1 MTYAKHFING
11 EWKDGSSDKT
21 IENVNP
27 FSGELLFKIR
37 SADPHDLDEAY
48 SAAKNTQKKWEQT
61 LPGERRAVLEKVA
74 QGLSDRKEEIIS
86 WLIKE
91 AGSTAIKAE
100 AEWAAALN
108 IVKEAASFPFRME
121 GKILPSAIPGKENRV
136 YRTPKGVVGVIGP
149 WNFPL
154 HLAMRSVA
162 PAIAT
167 GNTVVLKP
175 SSDAMVTSGFLIADL
190 FEKAELPKGVLN
202 VVAGRGSEIGDEFVL
217 HSVPKVISFTGST
230 DVGKH
235 IAGLAAKGLKET
247 ALELGGN
254 NVMVVLEDAD
264 LEQAANAAIF
274 GKFLHQGQICM
285 ALNRIIVVDEI
296 YDAFAE
302 KFVEK
307 AKKIIAGDPGEAET
321 AVGPLINE
329 KALERIQK
337 DVEDSLEMGAKLL
350 VSGKAS
356 GNVLHPIVL
365 GEVTNDMPIAQKEI
379 FGPVAPLI
387 RAKDEAD
394 AIAIANDSEYGL
406 SGSVF
411 SGDVQRGVR
420 AAKEIETGMIH
431 INDQSVNDEAHVAF
445 GGEKHSGIGRFGGEW
460 AIEKFTTVKWI
471 GVMEEPRKYPF

>member
-1 MTYAKHFING
+1 MTYTKHYING
-11 EWKDGSSDKT
+11 EWTDGSSDKT

-27 FSGELLFKIR
+27 FTGELLFEIR
-37 SADPHDLDEAY
+37 SADKNDLDLAY
-48 SAAKNTQKKWEQT
+48 QSAKQAQKSWSRT
-61 LPGERRAVLEKVA
+61 LPAERRTILDNVA
-74 QGLSDRKEEIIS
+74 RQLNERREEIIS
-86 WLIKE
+86 WLVQE
-91 AGSTAIKAE
+91 SGSTRIKAE
-100 AEWAAALN
+100 AEWSATLN
-108 IVKEAASFPFRME
+108 IVQESASFPNRME
-121 GKILPSAIPGKENRV
+121 GKILPSNIPGKENRV
-136 YRTPKGVVGVIGP
+136 YLTAKGVVGVIGP

-175 SSDAMVTSGFLIADL
+175 SSDTLVTSGFLLADL

-217 HSVPKVISFTGST
+217 HPIPKVISFTGST
-230 DVGKH
+230 EVGQR
-235 IAGLAAKGLKET
+235 IAELAAKGLKET

-254 NVMVVLEDAD
+254 NVMIVLEDAD
-264 LEQAANAAIF
+264 LEQAANAAVF

-285 ALNRIIVVDEI
+285 ALNRIIVVDEV

-302 KFVEK
+302 KFIEK
-307 AKKIIAGDPGEAET
+307 AKSLAAGDPNDKNT

-329 KALERIQK
+329 DALSRIHK
-337 DVEDSLEMGAKLL
+337 DVEDSTAMGAKML
-350 VSGKAS
+350 VSGKAD

-365 GEVTNDMPIAQKEI
+365 GEVTNDMPIAKKEI
-379 FGPVAPLI
+379 FGPVAPLL
-387 RAKDEAD
+387 RAKNEEE

-406 SGSVF
+406 SGSIF
-411 SGDVQRGVR
+411 SGDVHRGVR

-431 INDQSVNDEAHVAF
+431 VNDQSVNDEAHVAF

-471 GVMEEPRKYPF
+471 GVMDEPRKYPF